1 MNYKWRYLKWTNI
14 VRGIRMIDLKFLSY
28 IVENGNTQDVR
39 ALTQHLL
46 ESGLSAEQIVHEG
59 IMPGLQEVGRNFAC
73 QKIFI
78 PQMLLAARAAK
89 LGFETIRA
97 WSKPPQPAKN
107 QHKIVLGVVEGDL
120 HDIGKNLVS
129 FAMSS
134 KLIPVIDLG
143 VDVSADQFV
152 QAVAS
157 DPTIA
162 LVGIS
167 ALLTPTMSAMKKT
180 VQALHSSPV
189 AGRIKI
195 MVGGAP
201 VTETFAR
208 EIGADVYTDNAFTAA
223 EVAKKLLD
231 ELDAKQ
237 LQYDVCCTKLVDL

>member
-1 MNYKWRYLKWTNI
+1 MI
-14 VRGIRMIDLKFLSY
+14 RGIRMIDLKFLSY
-28 IVENGNTQDVR
+28 VVENGNTKEVR
-39 ALTQHLL
+39 VLTEHLL
-46 ESGLSAEQIVHEG
+46 TSGLSAEQIVRDG
-59 IMPGLQEVGRNFAC
+59 IIPGLQEVGRNFAC

-97 WSKPPQPAKN
+97 WSKPLQPAEN
-107 QHKIVLGVVEGDL
+107 RYKIVLGVVEGDL

-143 VDVSADQFV
+143 VDVSANQFV
-152 QAVAS
+152 QAVEA

-167 ALLTPTMSAMKKT
+167 ALLTPTLSAMEKT
-180 VQALHSSPV
+180 VRAIRSSPV
-189 AGRIKI
+189 AGRVKI

-201 VTETFAR
+201 VTEAFAR
-208 EIGADVYTDNAFTAA
+208 DIGADIYTDNAFTAA
-223 EVAKKLLD
+223 EVAKALLD
-231 ELDAKQ
+231 KMNTDPSEQDTRDPELIDP
-237 LQYDVCCTKLVDL
+237 